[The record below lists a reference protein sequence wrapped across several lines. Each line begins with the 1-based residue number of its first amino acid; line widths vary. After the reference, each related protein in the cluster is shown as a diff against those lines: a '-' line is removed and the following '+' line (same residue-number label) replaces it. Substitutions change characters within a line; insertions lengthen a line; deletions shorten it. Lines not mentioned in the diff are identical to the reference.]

1 MSYLLDTN
9 VISEVRK
16 GPRCDVNVA
25 QWYTTL
31 TDDDLYLSVLVVGE
45 IRRGIELS
53 RARHS
58 ERALELERWLRTV
71 MHAFQTRILPIDQT
85 VADEWGRMSAIRAAP
100 AIDGLLAAT
109 AKVHGLILATRNLAD
124 VSGLGA
130 AVVNPF
136 DPPRA

>member
-1 MSYLLDTN
+1 
-9 VISEVRK
+9 
-16 GPRCDVNVA
+16 
-25 QWYTTL
+25 
-31 TDDDLYLSVLVVGE
+31 
-45 IRRGIELS
+45 
-53 RARHS
+53 
-58 ERALELERWLRTV
+58 
-71 MHAFQTRILPIDQT
+71 
-85 VADEWGRMSAIRAAP
+85 MSAIRAAP